1 MKYLIIGNSAAGI
14 SGAEAIRKRDR
25 DGEMIMV
32 SKENYSPY
40 SRCLLSYY
48 LAGDINEKKLLFRP
62 EDFYEKNKIKAV
74 LGKKVRKIEPKKSK
88 VFLDDGEELTYDRLL
103 IAAGASSKLLK
114 IKGEDKKGV
123 FGLRTVEDAQN
134 ILKMVEGGAKVA
146 AVLGGGLIG
155 LKAAYGLR
163 KRGLRV
169 KVIIKSNRVLS
180 QMLDEAAAAILRKRI
195 EENGIE
201 VITGLAAGEVLAK
214 DGSVRGLKLDN
225 GEDVDCRLV
234 IIGKGVAPNV
244 DLVEGTELKTNRGI
258 LVDESQETNI
268 SHIYA
273 AGDVAETVDIVS
285 GERSINAL
293 WPCAVEQGRT
303 AGHNM
308 ALPESGS
315 REEKKCKY
323 AGSIGMNS
331 VEFFDLPVISIGIA
345 RPREGGGYEEIVMN
359 LPERSLYRKIVLKD
373 GLIVGAILVGRINN
387 AGVILALIKDKIDVS
402 GLRGE
407 MLKDN
412 FDYSKVVHLMKE
424 KRFSEMDR
432 LFNQMKPFVV

>member
-14 SGAEAIRKRDR
+14 SGAEAIRKEDK
-25 DGEMIMV
+25 DGEIIMV

-48 LAGDINEKKLLFRP
+48 LAGDINEKRLLFRP

-74 LGKKVRKIEPKKSK
+74 LGKKVRKIEPKKNR

-103 IAAGASSKLLK
+103 IAAGASPKLLK

-123 FGLRTVEDAQN
+123 FGLRTVEDVRN
-134 ILKMVEGGAKVA
+134 ILKMVEGGAKVV

-201 VITGLAAGEVLAK
+201 VMTGLAAEEVLAK
-214 DGSVRGLKLDN
+214 DGVVKGLKLDN

-234 IIGKGVAPNV
+234 IIGKGVAPNM
-244 DLVEGTELKTNRGI
+244 DLVEGTELKTHWGI
-258 LVDESQETNI
+258 LVDENQETNI

-273 AGDVAETVDIVS
+273 AGDIAETVDIVS
-285 GERSINAL
+285 GEMTINAL
-293 WPCAVEQGRT
+293 WPCAMEQGKI

-308 ALPESGS
+308 ALPESGEQA
-315 REEKKCKY
+315 EEKCKY
-323 AGSIGMNS
+323 DGSIGMNS
-331 VEFFDLPVISIGIA
+331 VEFFDLPVISMGIA
-345 RPREGGGYEEIVMN
+345 RPRGEGYEEIVRN
-359 LPERSLYRKIVLKD
+359 LPERNLYRKIVLKD

-387 AGVILALIKDKIDVS
+387 AGVILALIKDKVDVS
-402 GLRGE
+402 GLRDE
-407 MLKDN
+407 ILKDN

-424 KRFSEMDR
+424 ERISETDKLFS
-432 LFNQMKPFVV
+432 QMVG